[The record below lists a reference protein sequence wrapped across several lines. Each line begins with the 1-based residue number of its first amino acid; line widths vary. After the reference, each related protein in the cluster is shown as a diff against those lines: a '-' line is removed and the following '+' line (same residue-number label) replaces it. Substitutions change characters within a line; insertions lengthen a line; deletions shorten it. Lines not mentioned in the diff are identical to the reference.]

1 MQKQYSNYSTVPYAW
16 QATGASGEL
25 EPRCTRLVMTATLH
39 AQQFQQEVF
48 NQMMEKMKAG
58 EEGYDPMSLYQPL
71 MENGMNAMS
80 EFQRV
85 MMSMMSSAGQASE

>member
-1 MQKQYSNYSTVPYAW
+1 MKVNVTLDMTP
-16 QATGASGEL
+16 EEFL
-25 EPRCTRLVMTATLH
+25 RLLGLPD

-85 MMSMMSSAGQASE
+85 MMSMMSSAGQARE

>member
-1 MQKQYSNYSTVPYAW
+1 
-16 QATGASGEL
+16 
-25 EPRCTRLVMTATLH
+25 
-39 AQQFQQEVF
+39 
-48 NQMMEKMKAG
+48 
-58 EEGYDPMSLYQPL
+58 LYQPL